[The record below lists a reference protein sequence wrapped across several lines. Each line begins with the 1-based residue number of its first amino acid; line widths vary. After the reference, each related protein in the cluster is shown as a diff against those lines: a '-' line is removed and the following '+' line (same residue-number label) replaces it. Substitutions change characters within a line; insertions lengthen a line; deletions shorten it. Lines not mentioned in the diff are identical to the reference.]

1 MPISGAILVKISHAP
16 GSASGDWFAKT
27 LRHKDGDRT
36 TVFLFQRADSKP
48 SLGRKI
54 SDFFNGIRPASDKAN
69 KHLQHV
75 LSQLPSNEQ
84 SGTPHQTDIHM
95 RHLKEITPHLQL
107 PGKTRS
113 REGVNPSAER
123 QIRGVM
129 SYVLS
134 ETKEALDEKEQIASK
149 INSLYEKL
157 SSKNLPDKNKLIS
170 AINYAIDI
178 ESTIA
183 RPKSTADIAK
193 LSEHLNQ
200 LLLVVNFQE
209 DSPLLEQLQT
219 MYTRLQVCSN

>member
-69 KHLQHV
+69 KHLQYV

-84 SGTPHQTDIHM
+84 SGTLQQSDIHT
-95 RHLKEITPHLQL
+95 RHLKEITPRLHV
-107 PGKTRS
+107 PDKTRF
-113 REGVNPSAER
+113 REGINPSAER
-123 QIRGVM
+123 QIRGVHL
-129 SYVLS
+129 SVLS
-134 ETKEALDEKEQIASK
+134 ETKEALDEKKQVASD
-149 INSLYEKL
+149 INRLYKKY

-178 ESTIA
+178 ESGIA

-200 LLLVVNFQE
+200 LLLVVNFRE
-209 DSPLLEQLQT
+209 DSQLLERLQT
-219 MYTRLQVCSN
+219 MYTSLQVRSN